1 MKPPMVVMAGPL
13 PPTVGGMASV
23 LGALA
28 ASTLAQRVDLRLF
41 ETGKTTPPGRPLVVG
56 IAARLRLMRDWWRLL
71 GERPGAVAHIHTC
84 SGLTYFLDGTLLV
97 LARLRGLPVVL
108 HVHGAQFD
116 KFLDSLDPLRLG
128 LARWF
133 ARRAHVVIVLSDEW
147 RQRLVARLPGAQVRV
162 VANGVPGAGVAP
174 VATAR
179 TTAFVFLG
187 NLGRRKGVHVL
198 IDAAQRARQ
207 PWTISLAGGED
218 EPGFMDWART
228 EIDRHGLTSR
238 LRLLGPVVGE
248 DKAMLLREADGFVLP
263 SLAEGLPM
271 ALLEA
276 MASGLP
282 VVVTRVGAMPEVVRD
297 GQEGL
302 LVPAGDAQA
311 LADALDRMACE
322 PAARVRMG
330 QSAREVC
337 EQRFGIERMV
347 DALMTTYRQLP
358 GRPVP

>member
-1 MKPPMVVMAGPL
+1 MSRPVVVMAGPL

-41 ETGKTTPPGRPLVVG
+41 ETGKTTPPGRSLVVG

-71 GERPGAVAHIHTC
+71 GERPGTVAHIHTC
-84 SGLTYFLDGTLLV
+84 SGLTYFLDGALLV
-97 LARLRGLPVVL
+97 LARLHGRPVVL

-116 KFLDSLDPLRLG
+116 KFLDSLDTPRLAA
-128 LARWF
+128 ARWV

-147 RQRLVARLPGAQVRV
+147 RQRLGDRLPDANLQV
-162 VANGVPGAGVAP
+162 VANGVPGAGAALAVNTGP
-174 VATAR
+174 SG
-179 TTAFVFLG
+179 FVFLG

-198 IDAAQRARQ
+198 IDAAARSRYE
-207 PWTISLAGGED
+207 WTVNLAGGEE
-218 EPGFMDWART
+218 EPGFMDWARA
-228 EIDRHGLTSR
+228 EIERHGLTSR
-238 LRLLGPVVGE
+238 LHLLGPVVGD
-248 DKAMLLREADGFVLP
+248 DKARLLREADGFVLP

-282 VVVTRVGAMPEVVRD
+282 VVVTKVGAMPEVVRND
-297 GQEGL
+297 QEGL
-302 LVPAGDAQA
+302 LVPPGDAQA
-311 LADALDRMACE
+311 LADALDRLASE
-322 PAARVRMG
+322 PSARVRMG
-330 QSAREVC
+330 AAARLAC

-347 DALMTTYRQLP
+347 DALMSTYRHLP
-358 GRPVP
+358 GVPVP